1 MNYVSDW
8 RTIQDLNNLYEF
20 LAYIADKYPHNYVVQ
35 TLREGDVTSYT
46 YERLVADVRK
56 IGNYLIRSGY
66 SNRHIA
72 LIGNFSYEW
81 MASFFALLYANN
93 VVVPID
99 YGQSR
104 ERMLDLIHRAE
115 ASVILAQR
123 SVLSG
128 RREITADDR
137 IQSILYFD
145 EWESILRSDAHADR
159 ETPFDPP
166 AQDANAM
173 IMYTSGT
180 TGISKGILLTHRN
193 ILHNAVATVSRIGE
207 NAFPPGRTSLA
218 LLPPFHMFWIAAG
231 IFATIYYGEALCYS
245 DNSLKDI
252 ELLIKTF
259 KPTCLIG
266 VPQMVEGLHKKI
278 WATAKKTGKEQL
290 LRSMLHISNGLRK
303 IKIDLRPLF
312 FKSIS
317 DSLGGNLHTI
327 ICGGAAADEQVL
339 KELSGFGIT
348 TLVGY
353 GVNECSSIVSVN
365 PPERQK
371 HSSIGLP
378 VPEPFCHVRI
388 KDEEIQISGSIVMRG
403 YFNDREGTEEAF
415 DGEWFKTGDI
425 GFIDE
430 DGYLYITGRKKN
442 LIILSDGNNISPEE
456 LETRIRESPIVDS
469 VLVYAAEGRQASA
482 LHASVF
488 PNADYCDVHAI
499 HNVKEELMKL
509 ISQINAENPRYM
521 KIFDVHI
528 RNEPF
533 EKTAIGKI
541 KRYLYTDRKEAQ
553 NG

>member
-8 RTIQDLNNLYEF
+8 RPMQNLSNLYEY
-20 LAYIADKYPHNYVVQ
+20 LSYVAGRYPHNYVVQ
-35 TLREGDVTSYT
+35 TIREGEVTSYT
-46 YERLVADVRK
+46 YERLLADVRK
-56 IGNYLIRSGY
+56 IGNYLVRSGY

-104 ERMLDLIHRAE
+104 ERMLDLIYRAE
-115 ASVILAQR
+115 ASVIIAQR
-123 SVLSG
+123 SALSG
-128 RREITADDR
+128 NREIATDDR
-137 IQSILYFD
+137 IQSILYFED
-145 EWESILRSDAHADR
+145 WERILHDDANAYS
-159 ETPFDPP
+159 ETTFDPP
-166 AQDANAM
+166 VQDTNAM

-193 ILHNAVATVSRIGE
+193 ILHNAIASVSRIGE
-207 NAFPPGRTSLA
+207 HAFPPGRTSLA

-231 IFATIYYGEALCYS
+231 VFASIYYGEALCCS

-278 WATAKKTGKEQL
+278 WATAKKSGKEQL
-290 LRSMLHISNGLRK
+290 LRKMLNISNGLRK

-339 KELSGFGIT
+339 EELSGFGIT

-371 HSSIGLP
+371 NSSIGLP
-378 VPEPFCHVRI
+378 VPAPFCQVRI
-388 KDEEIQISGSIVMRG
+388 QDEEIQISGSIVMRG
-403 YFNDREGTEEAF
+403 YFNDPEGTEEAF

-425 GFIDE
+425 GFIDD

-456 LETRIRESPIVDS
+456 LETRIRESPLVDS
-469 VLVYAAEGRQASA
+469 VLVYAVESRQASA

-488 PNADYCDVHAI
+488 PNADYCAANAI
-499 HNVKEELMKL
+499 SDIRGELMKL
-509 ISQINAENPRYM
+509 LAQINAENPRYM
-521 KIFDVHI
+521 KIFDLHI

-541 KRYLYTDRKEAQ
+541 KRYLYTGMQEAQ